1 MNAIEQK
8 LAKWEAS
15 LVSSIPV
22 GGLLTR
28 NPVVYKW
35 KGPFRAWL
43 VREAAL
49 WRMHDLMAQSYS
61 LHQMGHGLGA
71 RILLRSGLE
80 ATKDDPLP
88 S

>member
-49 WRMHDLMAQSYS
+49 
-61 LHQMGHGLGA
+61 
-71 RILLRSGLE
+71 
-80 ATKDDPLP
+80 
-88 S
+88 